1 MVIRHRLSIVSLAS
15 VVAFASTATGCKWST
30 FDELESE
37 TWVVSVER
45 PENDSANWAVAIQEM
60 QGSGTGGRLAVI
72 GASEALYN
80 ELAVSSTG
88 DPTIADEFVNLND
101 EYGLVTLE
109 PEPVLLGDPTSDA
122 IALVTRSGSAIVV
135 VHREGT
141 MIDAYQIFG
150 KDRPDGATYMVP
162 PLRSDDTMAQPAQ
175 VVVAQDDVLIGAHYK
190 DPEQPANAVLPRCSL
205 VDDTAQPVLVRS
217 LGAFR
222 AAGKAYD
229 DVIVWGSTGRLFLY
243 DGKIFNGEAQV
254 PTCAT
259 GEAPTGGVLDTGFA
273 PSSGSQVLTFETKDS
288 GGAVTGRFAVLQ
300 GHDGSMR
307 GYLALI
313 DLDTFVLVGSP
324 RSDQNLRTA
333 ALFADGDQ
341 HYVVAGYPATV
352 LDGVTSGQVQVFEL
366 DATTGVSGA
375 SVMTLQDAQP
385 EDDQSFGRALAT
397 FSFNNKPVIAVA
409 ADNEIFLYFRT
420 ALYAETRSK

>member
-1 MVIRHRLSIVSLAS
+1 MIRRHLFIALAI
-15 VVAFASTATGCKWST
+15 ASGATACRWST
-30 FDELESE
+30 FDDLESE
-37 TWVVSVER
+37 AWVVSVER
-45 PENDSANWAVAIQEM
+45 PENDSANWAVALQEM
-60 QGSGTGGRLAVI
+60 QGSGAGGRLAVI

-88 DPTIADEFVNLND
+88 DPTVADEFVNLND

-122 IALVTRSGSAIVV
+122 VALVTRSGSAIVV

-175 VVVAQDDVLIGAHYK
+175 VVVAQDEVLIGAHYK
-190 DPEQPANAVLPRCSL
+190 DAEQPPNAVLPRCTL
-205 VDDTAQPVLVRS
+205 VDNAAQPVLVRS

-222 AAGKAYD
+222 PAGKAYD
-229 DVIVWGSTGRLFLY
+229 DVLVWSSTGELFAY

-254 PTCAT
+254 PACAT
-259 GEAPTGGVLDTGFA
+259 GEAALRGPLDTGF
-273 PSSGSQVLTFETKDS
+273 PPMSGSQILTYETKD
-288 GGAVTGRFAVLQ
+288 GAGAVTGRFAVLQ
-300 GHDGSMR
+300 GHDDNMR

-313 DLDTFVLVGSP
+313 DLDGFALVGSP
-324 RSDQNLRTA
+324 RSDEKLRTA

-341 HYVVAGYPATV
+341 HFVVAGYPGIV
-352 LDGVTSGQVQVFEL
+352 IDGVTSGQVHVFEL
-366 DATTGVSGA
+366 DATMGVSDA

-420 ALYAETRSK
+420 ALYDETRSK